1 MRLFYAITID
11 PSVVKTVKYYQH
23 LLRNMSPHGRYTRK
37 ENFHITLYFVG
48 ERPIEDLPFLQQVL
62 NTLRSKSFTL
72 YCHGISSFKRGLYY
86 LAIES
91 HPRIQEL
98 YTSIATQLS
107 HEAVD
112 PHYTPHIT
120 LGRDINIDATS
131 IVVQRFPIEVNR
143 ISLMESRRINGAL
156 TYSELAHVDLIKGE

>member
-1 MRLFYAITID
+1 MVSLLSNGGCIT
-11 PSVVKTVKYYQH
+11 SQ
-23 LLRNMSPHGRYTRK
+23 
-37 ENFHITLYFVG
+37 
-48 ERPIEDLPFLQQVL
+48 L
-62 NTLRSKSFTL
+62 NHT
-72 YCHGISSFKRGLYY
+72 H
-86 LAIES
+86 ES
-91 HPRIQEL
+91 TEL